1 MKLPGP
7 AARSLLGR
15 VFGRKPA
22 EAAESSF
29 EIEHDGVVHRIRLR
43 RVASARRYTLRV
55 RMARGDVVLTMPLRG
70 SAEAARDFARRHA
83 PWV

>member
-1 MKLPGP
+1 MSLPGP

-43 RVASARRYTLRV
+43 RVASARPEDSIQLFI
-55 RMARGDVVLTMPLRG
+55 ARGSP
-70 SAEAARDFARRHA
+70 
-83 PWV
+83 